1 MYLYIV
7 LLIFEHERMVRTKTG
22 RPMKNEKLEYSR
34 ISMKH
39 QLMKKLLVIPNYSA
53 KTIEIVLEN
62 LHKDLKISKKF
73 QKFSIKFKKNKEKIL
88 ENLKFFY

>member
-53 KTIEIVLEN
+53 KTIEKFLEN
-62 LHKDLKISKKF
+62 LHKDLKFSNIISKF
-73 QKFSIKFKKNKEKIL
+73 FSKI
-88 ENLKFFY
+88 